1 MTVTLKENG
10 SAGATK
16 DSRVLNYTAGRRAFL
31 GTLGLGAAAA
41 AAYTYQPTTASAQ
54 SVSDTDILNFAL
66 NLEYLEAEF
75 YVRAAFGRGLADNDV
90 VGSIGTLGPV
100 TGGRAVDFGSDT
112 LTRQYARE
120 IAADEE
126 HHVQFLRSAL
136 GGAAGS
142 VARPAID
149 LVNSFNA
156 LARAAG
162 LIGAT
167 DTFDAFANAQN
178 FLLAA
183 FVFEDVGVTAY
194 KGAAPLIQSKGIL
207 SAAAGILAVEA
218 YHAGLVRTVLYA
230 QNLRDQTTLIS
241 NLRKS
246 INGAENDQGVNDSI
260 VFGNNQF
267 LTASNIVPTDAQGL
281 AFSRAPNQVLNI
293 VYGNIATPP
302 TPGGFFPAG
311 MNGSIK

>member
-1 MTVTLKENG
+1 MTKITDRDDT
-10 SAGATK
+10 SGAAE
-16 DSRVLNYTAGRRAFL
+16 DDRVLNYTAGRRAFL
-31 GTLGLGAAAA
+31 GALGLGAAGAFV
-41 AAYTYQPTTASAQ
+41 YQPTAANAQ
-54 SVSDTDILNFAL
+54 GVTDTDILNFAL

-75 YVRAAFGRGLADNDV
+75 YLRAAFGRGLADADV
-90 VGSIGTLGPV
+90 VGAIGTLGPV

-126 HHVQFLRSAL
+126 NHVRFLRSAV
-136 GGAAGS
+136 GGRAGAA
-142 VARPAID
+142 ARPAID

-162 LIGAT
+162 LIGPN

-178 FLLAA
+178 FLLGA

-194 KGAAPLIQSKGIL
+194 NGAAPLIQNKGIL
-207 SAAAGILAVEA
+207 SAAASILAVEA

-241 NLRKS
+241 NLRDS
-246 INGAENDQGVNDSI
+246 INGAELDQGVNDTI
-260 VFGNNQF
+260 VLGNNQF
-267 LTASNIVPTDAQGL
+267 VTASNIVPTDAQGL
-281 AFSRAPNQVLNI
+281 AFKRTPNQVLNI

-311 MNGSIK
+311 MNGTIR